1 MFQAFSILHY
11 EIGQKYNSHYDAFH
25 PSEYG
30 QQKSQGW
37 DIESGKSEKYKW
49 PSDEVLKSHGLKDPQ
64 GRAVKHSKHVLALA
78 VSSDGRY
85 LATGGLDHKIDDGSI
100 EQWSVLRKKPVH
112 IIKNAHALQTLD
124 RLEHTE
130 DKRLSNG
137 HKENGINEN
146 PCLSAHSW
154 VGSVAVCRN
163 SDLASSGAGNGSIRL
178 WEIERESKGLR
189 PLFELPLVAS
199 YYTRQPVMPFQNG
212 WNSLSL
218 LQNKQFL
225 GSAFKTTTGSRT
237 SEASRTKLLRWS
249 FQDEGSA
256 EPRVYEEGLKNVA
269 LSVVTGINT
278 SIFAY
283 GQTSSGKTYTMRG
296 ISESSMSDIFDY
308 ICEHDEREFVLKF
321 SAMEIYNESVRD
333 LLGLDSTPLRLLDDP
348 ERGTVVDKLTEVT
361 LRDWSHLKQ
370 LLAVCEAERQIGETS
385 LNATSS
391 RSHQI
396 IRMTVESYPRKF
408 ASADDL
414 STLAAFGIEKA
425 SKVVLSCHW
434 SLEVPNIRHLVP
446 NRDRQ
451 LHGAWPQNPGSATF
465 PFSGVQ
471 VVLSCHWSLEVP
483 NIRHL
488 VPNRDMQLHGAWPQ
502 NPGSATF
509 PFSGVQAAISYKC
522 NKLKWTFKAETDAC
536 GISVAYLTA
545 TTSLSKVSVLHSDSG
560 KKLNGEI
567 RLTAQMNKSEPEE
580 AI

>member
-1 MFQAFSILHY
+1 MT
-11 EIGQKYNSHYDAFH
+11 
-25 PSEYG
+25 
-30 QQKSQGW
+30 
-37 DIESGKSEKYKW
+37 GKPIWRLRVGFGFRYKVFG
-49 PSDEVLKSHGLKDPQ
+49 SDQCS
-64 GRAVKHSKHVLALA
+64 
-78 VSSDGRY
+78 
-85 LATGGLDHKIDDGSI
+85 T
-100 EQWSVLRKKPVH
+100 
-112 IIKNAHALQTLD
+112 
-124 RLEHTE
+124 
-130 DKRLSNG
+130 
-137 HKENGINEN
+137 
-146 PCLSAHSW
+146 
-154 VGSVAVCRN
+154 
-163 SDLASSGAGNGSIRL
+163 
-178 WEIERESKGLR
+178 
-189 PLFELPLVAS
+189 
-199 YYTRQPVMPFQNG
+199 
-212 WNSLSL
+212 
-218 LQNKQFL
+218 KQ
-225 GSAFKTTTGSRT
+225 
-237 SEASRTKLLRWS
+237 
-249 FQDEGSA
+249 
-256 EPRVYEEGLKNVA
+256 VYKEGLKNVA

-414 STLAAFGIEKA
+414 STLAASGIEKA
-425 SKVVLSCHW
+425 SKHVTHSPKSFRVLGSVGEPINPAWRWFYYVIGALRCPISDTW
-434 SLEVPNIRHLVP
+434 CQTETGSFMITSLS
-446 NRDRQ
+446 
-451 LHGAWPQNPGSATF
+451 GAWPQNPGSATF

-471 VVLSCHWSLEVP
+471 QSPTSVTSSNGP
-483 NIRHL
+483 SK
-488 VPNRDMQLHGAWPQ
+488 QK
-502 NPGSATF
+502 S
-509 PFSGVQAAISYKC
+509 
-522 NKLKWTFKAETDAC
+522 DAC

-567 RLTAQMNKSEPEE
+567 RLTAQMNKSEPVASVELYSDADQQRKPSNTSAMIGNSINQVISSQISHNPILQQKKHPPVRILLLQE
-580 AI
+580 IGLNSD